1 VVEVKASHG
10 DTHLGGDDFDRL
22 LMDYADYEQMI
33 RPLLDK
39 TLDSVHR
46 CFKDAAMLPGA
57 VDKVV
62 LVGWASRTPLVS
74 ELLGNAIRTE
84 THQEIDPDL
93 IVAMGATIQER
104 NNLFP
109 QSKCG
114 VCTIFKLYIGQY
126 PVFFG
131 SSL

>member
-62 LVGWASRTPLVS
+62 LVGWASRTSLVS
-74 ELLGNAIRTE
+74 ELLGNTIRTE

-93 IVAMGATIQER
+93 IVAMGATI
-104 NNLFP
+104 
-109 QSKCG
+109 
-114 VCTIFKLYIGQY
+114 
-126 PVFFG
+126 
-131 SSL
+131 